1 MSELTNNLQF
11 GVSTQI
17 TVNPGLQEIE
27 IPLNAHFPDTNYG
40 VIVTTSLSPQY
51 VAATVQNALNKVDKF
66 ALRIYSSYSST
77 IYGVVNWIAFKN

>member
-1 MSELTNNLQF
+1 MQF

-40 VIVTTSLSPQY
+40 AIVTTSLSPQY

-66 ALRIYSSYSST
+66 VLRIYSSYSSP